1 MNSIRSNFNY
11 STDPGLIVLLI
22 ITLIILFIVITK
34 IISKYKSTYT
44 VYEKVDTVNK
54 KLIKLFHLRN
64 SENLQL
70 IEKDLDFIRRN
81 KTTVSFTEYITIQEK
96 FKDIINHTLEYEYL
110 METERQGFLSLQQQ
124 LTINFH
130 NMSMDNL
137 NAYSEELDN
146 LQAELV
152 TFQDI
157 IRSNEI
163 FNSFKFSLDIFLV
176 DYQIFMKFCQ
186 QNSKNA
192 IILKM
197 KNFNPLSEF
206 ELKSFEKT
214 FSHIAHKRVSTKI
227 DIFEIY
233 LMTVEL
239 FKKNNVEVLTSIHK
253 ITLLKHKIED
263 ERKKIGTLEKRIDYF
278 IESLSKLQD
287 ELTSL
292 HEETINSTAH
302 NLSLPLL
309 ANLKL

>member
-22 ITLIILFIVITK
+22 ITLFILFIVITK

-152 TFQDI
+152 TF
-157 IRSNEI
+157 
-163 FNSFKFSLDIFLV
+163 
-176 DYQIFMKFCQ
+176 
-186 QNSKNA
+186 
-192 IILKM
+192 
-197 KNFNPLSEF
+197 
-206 ELKSFEKT
+206 
-214 FSHIAHKRVSTKI
+214 
-227 DIFEIY
+227 
-233 LMTVEL
+233 
-239 FKKNNVEVLTSIHK
+239 
-253 ITLLKHKIED
+253 
-263 ERKKIGTLEKRIDYF
+263 
-278 IESLSKLQD
+278 
-287 ELTSL
+287 
-292 HEETINSTAH
+292 
-302 NLSLPLL
+302 PLL
-309 ANLKL
+309 E